1 MSLSRF
7 FLSTVTVVVDIAGVK
22 TVPVEIG
29 VVDIVV
35 AFVVYI
41 AVAMS
46 ILRQLRFVSQ
56 LIKLVSQ
63 QKISLLR
70 FRLTSC

>member
-63 QKISLLR
+63 QKIILLR